1 MSDRE
6 ARGAFDREESV
17 GSGRWVDAGT
27 LYVVA
32 TPIGNLA
39 DISERAVSVLR
50 GVDLI
55 ACEDTRHARVLLD
68 HLGVRKELVA
78 VHEHNERAASASLVE
93 RLGQGDSAAL
103 ISDAGTPGISDPGQ
117 LLVSALAEAGI
128 PVSPIP
134 GASAV
139 VAALSASGLPT
150 RPFWFEGFLPSQD
163 KARRDRLAALAMLE
177 ATLVFYEAP
186 HRIGKSLSA
195 CAEQLGG
202 DRRAVVAR
210 ELTKRFEQFAHGSL
224 ASVLTA
230 LEAGEIPA
238 RGEFVVMVGPPL
250 APADADTA
258 DADALIDA
266 LVAEGVAPKSI
277 ARVVSRTTRLSR
289 NEVYAEVLARRGAE

>member
-1 MSDRE
+1 MSDSRKS
-6 ARGAFDREESV
+6 GPFDREPA
-17 GSGRWVDAGT
+17 GGAGRWVDTGT

-39 DISERAVSVLR
+39 DISDRAVSVLR

-68 HLGVRKELVA
+68 HLGVKKELVA

-93 RLGQGDSAAL
+93 RLGQGASAAL
-103 ISDAGTPGISDPGQ
+103 VSDAGTPGISDPGQ
-117 LLVSALAEAGI
+117 LLVSALVEAGI
-128 PVSPIP
+128 PVSPVP
-134 GASAV
+134 GPSAV
-139 VAALSASGLPT
+139 VAALSASGLPA

-163 KARRDRLAALAMLE
+163 KARRDRLTALAGLE

-186 HRIGKSLSA
+186 HRIARSLSA

-224 ASVLTA
+224 ASVLA
-230 LEAGEIPA
+230 DLQAGEIPA
-238 RGEFVVMVGPPL
+238 RGEFVVMVGPPPE
-250 APADADTA
+250 PAAVDTA
-258 DADALIDA
+258 EADALIDA

-289 NEVYAEVLARRGAE
+289 NDVYAEVLSRRGAK